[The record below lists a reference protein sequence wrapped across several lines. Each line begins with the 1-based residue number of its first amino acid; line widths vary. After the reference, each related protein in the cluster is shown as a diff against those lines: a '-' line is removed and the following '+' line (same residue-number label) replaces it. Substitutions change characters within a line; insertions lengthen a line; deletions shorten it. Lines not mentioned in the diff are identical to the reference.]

1 MPLSPQICK
10 KNVQVFLPTLG
21 TSCEYWLVTVTDV
34 DSITDPDR
42 DHAYLTDSGDFYVYN
57 GSSIVKVGFN
67 PVYTTK
73 EDIDEFVPSYVVD
86 PGGDDN
92 PDVSTNN
99 YNDLENKPSINSVT
113 LIGDKTTDDL
123 DIYDKV
129 TDEEIDSMF

>member
-1 MPLSPQICK
+1 MNLSPKVCK
-10 KNVQVFLPTLG
+10 KSYKVHIPAMG
-21 TSCEYWLVTVTDV
+21 EECEFWLVTVTDKN
-34 DSITDPDR
+34 SIVDPDK
-42 DHAYLTDSGDFYVYN
+42 DHAYLTDNGDFYVYN

-73 EDIDEFVPSYVVD
+73 EDVDEFVPSYVVD

-123 DIYDKV
+123 DIYDTV
-129 TDEEIDSMF
+129 TDEEIDDMF

>member
-10 KNVQVFLPTLG
+10 KNVKVFLPTLG

-34 DSITDPDR
+34 DSITDPNR

-57 GSSIVKVGFN
+57 GSSLVKVGFN

-99 YNDLENKPSINSVT
+99 YNDLEIKPSINSVT